1 MKSRNSLTILTHVT
15 IWSLLGFILLFYP
28 PISWSITVPPNF
40 WVKQAL
46 NLAIMLAAFY
56 ANALYVAPRLLF
68 EHKSKIRFG
77 IWLVGVVG
85 AFMVVARAIEVKLN
99 VLADMSKAMNKPP
112 KSSFGLD
119 YHLFMIMLLVMVTS
133 TSLAMARRWQT
144 DAQMRE
150 RIEKQHIASELSFL
164 KAQINPHFFFNT
176 LNNIYSLTYSDI
188 PVSREAILKLSRMMR
203 YVLYDTLSD
212 AVPLQQEISF
222 LKDYIALMA
231 LRLHECTTL
240 EFKEPTPDKDYWIA
254 PMLLLPFVENAFK
267 HGSSTMLHSRIE
279 IALKVGEGVLSLRVF
294 NHIAAEKDGY
304 QLDQGGI
311 GLANTRKRLDLLYA
325 HKHTLVTHEN
335 IEQRTYEV
343 LLTLQLDHENVA
355 QVAEPV

>member
-1 MKSRNSLTILTHVT
+1 MGSRNSITVLTHVT

-28 PISWSITVPPNF
+28 PLSWNISVPRNF
-40 WVKQAL
+40 WIKQTF
-46 NLAIMLAAFY
+46 NLLIMIGVFY
-56 ANALYVAPRLLF
+56 ANAWYAAPKLLF
-68 EHKSKIRFG
+68 DRKGKVLFG
-77 IWLVGVVG
+77 AWVVG
-85 AFMVVARAIEVKLN
+85 IVICFMAVARVIELKLN
-99 VLADMSKAMNKPP
+99 VLDDMSRIMNKPP
-112 KSSFGLD
+112 KDPFQLD
-119 YHLFMIMLLVMVTS
+119 FHLFMIMLLVMVIS
-133 TSLAMARRWQT
+133 TSLAMARRWQA

-212 AVPLQQEISF
+212 SVPLQKELAF

-240 EFKEPTPDKDYWIA
+240 EFNEPAPVKDHQIA

-267 HGSSTMLHSRIE
+267 HGSSAMQHSRIVVD
-279 IALKVGEGVLSLRVF
+279 LKVDDGSLLLRVF
-294 NHIAAEKDGY
+294 NHIAHEKDGY

-311 GLANTRKRLDLLYA
+311 GLANTGKRLELLYPGL
-325 HKHTLVTHEN
+325 HSLTIREN
-335 IEQRTYEV
+335 PDERTYEV
-343 LLTLQLDHENVA
+343 LLTLQLDREKA
-355 QVAEPV
+355 GQIAETV

>member
-1 MKSRNSLTILTHVT
+1 MESRSSLTILTHVT
-15 IWSLLGFILLFYP
+15 VWSLFGFVLLFYP
-28 PISWSITVPPNF
+28 PLTWNITVPANF
-40 WVKQAL
+40 WIKQTV
-46 NLAIMLAAFY
+46 NLVIMIGVFY
-56 ANALYVAPRLLF
+56 ANAFFVAPKLLF
-68 EHKSKIRFG
+68 ERNGKVLFV
-77 IWLVGVVG
+77 IWLLGVV
-85 AFMVVARAIEVKLN
+85 ACFLVVARVIELKLD
-99 VLADMSKAMNKPP
+99 VLADMSKIMNKAP
-112 KSSFGLD
+112 KNPFRLD
-119 YHLFMIMLLVMVTS
+119 FHLFMSMLLVMVIS
-133 TSLAMARRWQT
+133 TSLAMARRWQA
-144 DAQMRE
+144 DAQTRE

-212 AVPLQQEISF
+212 SVPLQQELSF

-240 EFKEPTPDKDYWIA
+240 EFNEPVAGKDYRIA

-267 HGSSTMLHSRIE
+267 HGSSAMQHSRIVVD
-279 IALKVGEGVLSLRVF
+279 LKVGDGALSLCVF
-294 NHIAAEKDGY
+294 NHIAHEKDGY

-325 HKHTLVTHEN
+325 GRHTLVTREDAN
-335 IEQRTYEV
+335 ERTYEV
-343 LLTLQLDHENVA
+343 LLTLQLDREKIGQIVET
-355 QVAEPV
+355 V

>member
-1 MKSRNSLTILTHVT
+1 MGSRHSFTVLTHVT

-28 PISWSITVPPNF
+28 PLTWNVTVPANF
-40 WVKQAL
+40 WIKQAL
-46 NLAIMLAAFY
+46 NLLIMVAAFY
-56 ANALYVAPRLLF
+56 TNALYVAPKLLF
-68 EHKSKIRFG
+68 DRNGKAFFG
-77 IWLVGVVG
+77 VWLVVVVTC
-85 AFMVVARAIEVKLN
+85 FMVIARVIELKLD
-99 VLADMSKAMNKPP
+99 VLDDMSKIMNKAP
-112 KSSFGLD
+112 KNPFRLD
-119 YHLFMIMLLVMVTS
+119 FHLFMIMILVMVIS
-133 TSLAMARRWQT
+133 TSLAMARRWQA
-144 DAQMRE
+144 DAQTRE

-212 AVPLQQEISF
+212 SVPLRQELSF

-240 EFKEPTPDKDYWIA
+240 EFNEPAAGGDYRIA

-267 HGSSTMLHSRIE
+267 HGSSAMQHSRIVVD
-279 IALKVGEGVLSLRVF
+279 LKVGDSSLSLRVF
-294 NHIAAEKDGY
+294 NHIAHEKDGY

-325 HKHTLVTHEN
+325 GRHTLATREDPD
-335 IEQRTYEV
+335 ERTYEV
-343 LLTLQLDHENVA
+343 LLTLQLDHEKIVET
-355 QVAEPV
+355 V

>member
-1 MKSRNSLTILTHVT
+1 MGYRNSITVLTHVT
-15 IWSLLGFILLFYP
+15 IWSLLGFVLLFYP
-28 PISWSITVPPNF
+28 PFSWNISVPPHF
-40 WVKQAL
+40 WTKQAI
-46 NLAIMLAAFY
+46 NLVIMVGVFY
-56 ANALYVAPRLLF
+56 LNALYVAPRLLF
-68 EHKSKIRFG
+68 ERRGKVMFG
-77 IWLVGVVG
+77 IWLVGIIIC
-85 AFMVVARAIEVKLN
+85 FLVVARIIEIELG
-99 VLADMSKAMNKPP
+99 VLADMSKISNKASKDP
-112 KSSFGLD
+112 FRLD
-119 YHLFMIMLLVMVTS
+119 YHMFVIMLLVMVSS
-133 TSLAMARRWQT
+133 TSLAMARRWQA

-212 AVPLQQEISF
+212 SVPLEKELAF

-240 EFKEPTPDKDYWIA
+240 EFNEPAPARDYQIA

-267 HGSSTMLHSRIE
+267 HGSSAMQHSRIV
-279 IALKVGEGVLSLRVF
+279 IDLKVEDGCLLLRVF
-294 NHIAAEKDGY
+294 NHIAHEKDGY

-311 GLANTRKRLDLLYA
+311 GLVNTGKRLDLLYPGT
-325 HKHTLVTHEN
+325 HTRVIREN
-335 IEQRTYEV
+335 PDERTYEV
-343 LLTLQLDHENVA
+343 LLTLQLDREKA
-355 QVAEPV
+355 GPIAETV